1 MTTGTWNAHKD
12 QIFDVGTLS
21 IGGTQVTATAAELN
35 ALDGITATVTE
46 LNKLDGVGAAVASG
60 AQVSNIADLAVVFS
74 SNDPS
79 ITPDSSITIANG
91 STPTVAEL
99 QEFCVELNTKVS
111 AIIAAL
117 EAYGIAASS

>member
-12 QIFDVGTLS
+12 QRFDVGELYVA
-21 IGGTQVTATAAELN
+21 GVQVA
-35 ALDGITATVTE
+35 
-46 LNKLDGVGAAVASG
+46 G
-60 AQVSNIADLAVVFS
+60 AQATNIADLAVVFS

-79 ITPDSSITIANG
+79 ITPDSSVTISNG

-99 QEFCVELNTKVS
+99 QEFCVELNAKVS

-117 EAYGIAASS
+117 EGAGISASS